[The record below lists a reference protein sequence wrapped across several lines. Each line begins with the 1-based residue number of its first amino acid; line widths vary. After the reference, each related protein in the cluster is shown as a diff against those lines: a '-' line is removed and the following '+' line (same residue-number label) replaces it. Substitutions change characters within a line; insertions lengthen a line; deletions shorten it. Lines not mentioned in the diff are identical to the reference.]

1 MDMTT
6 EERQAYWEKQVERW
20 QASEMSMHAWCKKQG
35 ISDKTLGNWRRKLQR
50 QKEVQN
56 QVPSGWQEVKRTT
69 YDRSAAMS
77 IKLEVNEKIKI
88 ELKQG
93 FDPKLL
99 MDVVR
104 VLTQC

>member
-1 MDMTT
+1 MTT
-6 EERQAYWEKQVERW
+6 EERQLYWEEQVKRW
-20 QASEMSMHAWCKKQG
+20 QASGMSMHAWGKKQG

-50 QKEVQN
+50 QKKIQDR
-56 QVPSGWQEVKRTT
+56 VPSGWQEVKRT
-69 YDRSAAMS
+69 SPVMPAATG

-104 VLTQC
+104 VLIEC